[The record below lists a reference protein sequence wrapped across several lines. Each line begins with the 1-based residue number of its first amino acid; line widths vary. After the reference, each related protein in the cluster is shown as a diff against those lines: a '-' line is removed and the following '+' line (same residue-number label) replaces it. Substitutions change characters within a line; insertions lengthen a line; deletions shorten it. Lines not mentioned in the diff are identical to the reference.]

1 MPTIDGSKF
10 LRSVVKK
17 IQIPPQLRLE
27 DVPKIDSSKNAVG
40 KSLKAVLGVDIIL
53 KLLLT
58 GSLGKI
64 WSLFNELQIVE
75 NMNLFDLKIPG
86 SWSYFAME
94 LEDLTNFKFIGIYG
108 YIEEFFYVPEQTPL
122 SLNF

>member
-40 KSLKAVLGVDIIL
+40 KSLQAVLGADIIL

-94 LEDLTNFKFIGIYG
+94 LEDLTNFKFIGI
-108 YIEEFFYVPEQTPL
+108 
-122 SLNF
+122 